1 MLAAVFFAAG
11 STLSVPI
18 SLMRPTAEYIPI
30 NKAGFCRVR
39 STESMYGFAAS
50 LVKREYRSS
59 WPASSAPDYAHRHVL
74 SATSSTMATTVKIR
88 TEGKEPMRASGRSTF
103 SQPRYIAHAVAAG
116 AVSKRN
122 PAKTR

>member
-50 LVKREYRSS
+50 LMKANTDLRGQR
-59 WPASSAPDYAHRHVL
+59 
-74 SATSSTMATTVKIR
+74 
-88 TEGKEPMRASGRSTF
+88 RARLITRIVTF
-103 SQPRYIAHAVAAG
+103 CRRLARQWRPQ
-116 AVSKRN
+116 
-122 PAKTR
+122 